1 MNPLSLVSGA
11 IIHPARTLG
20 AVASTTI
27 DVASLGLRT
36 TARVVGWAA
45 GGVVDTP
52 PAPVSVPTSPRPTDV
67 QAPVDT
73 SRDERTA
80 SEETP
85 VTKTPV
91 TKAAPGGTAARK
103 TAAKKTP
110 ATKGPTRKAAKK
122 APARKAAS
130 KKAAVVAPALG
141 ISEAEALDVELDQI
155 STEPVVDQGTVN
167 AVASEAEMMA
177 RAADPDKG

>member
-1 MNPLSLVSGA
+1 VNPLSLVSGA
-11 IIHPARTLG
+11 IVHPARTLG

-52 PAPVSVPTSPRPTDV
+52 SAPASVPTSLRPTDV
-67 QAPVDT
+67 AVPVDT

-80 SEETP
+80 PEETP
-85 VTKTPV
+85 VTTTPV
-91 TKAAPGGTAARK
+91 KKAAASKTAARK
-103 TAAKKTP
+103 TAS
-110 ATKGPTRKAAKK
+110 KK
-122 APARKAAS
+122 APAKKAAS